1 VLRLARKG
9 WLLAKAVTKYCPIDG
24 LVVDEVGPWA
34 RAKHLRLSR
43 YVGIAKGAR
52 AKFTPPRG
60 TGGASYIELFSGP
73 GRSLI
78 EGTSEY
84 IDGSPL
90 VAYRAARASG
100 VRFSEIHLNDI
111 DPDKA
116 SALDSR
122 IRAAGGAAIVHNGPA
137 GNVIDSVTDAISPA
151 GLHFA
156 FLDPY
161 NLEYLSFDI
170 IEKLSRFRHMDMLV
184 HVSVQDLQ
192 RNLDRYSVQ
201 GGVFDRFAPGWRK
214 KVDPH
219 QAIAPFR
226 AALLEYWL
234 GEIRKLGTMPAEG
247 MQLIV
252 GSKNQRLYWLMF
264 VAAHDLAQK
273 LWDAVRDPGGQ
284 QTMDF

>member
-1 VLRLARKG
+1 V
-9 WLLAKAVTKYCPIDG
+9 DG
-24 LVVDEVGPWA
+24 LIVDEVGPWA
-34 RAKHLRLSR
+34 LEKHHYLGQYIDIS
-43 YVGIAKGAR
+43 KGPR
-52 AKFTPPRG
+52 AKFVPPKG

-90 VAYRAARASG
+90 VAYRAALKSK
-100 VRFSEIHLNDI
+100 VRFSEIHLNDL
-111 DPDKA
+111 DAEKA
-116 SALDSR
+116 KALDAR
-122 IRAAGGAAIVHNGPA
+122 IKAAGGAAIVHNGPA
-137 GNVIDSVTDAISPA
+137 DKVVDLVVEAINPA
-151 GLHFA
+151 GLHFV

-170 IEKLSRFRHMDMLV
+170 IKKLSRFRHMDMLV

-192 RNLDRYSVQ
+192 RNLDRYSVK
-201 GGVFDRFAPGWRK
+201 GGVLDRFAPGWRS

-226 AALLEYWL
+226 AALMEYWL
-234 GEIRKLGTMPAEG
+234 DEIRKLGTMPAQG

-273 LWDAVRDPGGQ
+273 FWDAVRNPGGQ
-284 QTMDF
+284 TNMGF

>member
-1 VLRLARKG
+1 M
-9 WLLAKAVTKYCPIDG
+9 
-24 LVVDEVGPWA
+24 
-34 RAKHLRLSR
+34 
-43 YVGIAKGAR
+43 
-52 AKFTPPRG
+52 
-60 TGGASYIELFSGP
+60 
-73 GRSLI
+73 
-78 EGTSEY
+78 
-84 IDGSPL
+84 
-90 VAYRAARASG
+90 AYRAAHASG

-111 DPDKA
+111 DGEKA
-116 SALDSR
+116 AALDAR
-122 IRAAGGAAIVHNGPA
+122 IRSAGGAAVVHNGPA
-137 GNVIDSVTDAISPA
+137 AVVIDSVIDAINPA

-201 GGVFDRFAPGWRK
+201 GGVFDKFAPGWRTN
-214 KVDPH
+214 VNPN

-226 AALLEYWL
+226 AALLDYWL

-247 MQLIV
+247 MELIV

-264 VAAHDLAQK
+264 VAAHDWLRSSGAPSEILAVNRTWNFK
-273 LWDAVRDPGGQ
+273 RWPTLRSNGPTRPGIRFGAAPRSAPAASIA
-284 QTMDF
+284 TPRHSPSGFAA

>member
-1 VLRLARKG
+1 MCEGNVRMPSKSIKFDPA
-9 WLLAKAVTKYCPIDG
+9 DG

-34 RAKHLRLSR
+34 KEKHLRLSR
-43 YVGIAKGAR
+43 YIEIARGAR
-52 AKFTPPRG
+52 AKFVPPKG
-60 TGGASYIELFSGP
+60 SGGAGYIELFSGP

-90 VAYRAARASG
+90 VAYRSARDSG
-100 VRFSEIHLNDI
+100 VRFSEIHLNDL
-111 DPDKA
+111 DSEKA
-116 SALDSR
+116 TALDAR
-122 IRAAGGAAIVHNGPA
+122 IRAAGGAAVVHNGA
-137 GNVIDSVTDAISPA
+137 AEVVIDRVVDAINPH

-161 NLEYLSFDI
+161 NLEHLSFDI

-201 GGVFDRFAPGWRK
+201 GGVFDKFAPGWRSR
-214 KVDPH
+214 VDSR
-219 QAIAPFR
+219 QAINPFR

-234 GEIRKLGTMPAEG
+234 SEIRKLGTMPAKGVE
-247 MQLIV
+247 LVV

-273 LWDAVRDPGGQ
+273 LWDVVRDPGGQ
-284 QTMDF
+284 QTMGF

>member
-1 VLRLARKG
+1 MMSK
-9 WLLAKAVTKYCPIDG
+9 KPIKFDPSDG
-24 LVVDEVGPWA
+24 LIVDEAGPWA
-34 RAKHLRLSR
+34 MEKHLRLSR
-43 YVGIAKGAR
+43 YIDIARGAR
-52 AKFTPPRG
+52 AKFVPPKG
-60 TGGASYIELFSGP
+60 TGGAGYIELFSGP
-73 GRSLI
+73 GRSLV
-78 EGTSEY
+78 EGTSDY

-90 VAYRAARASG
+90 VAYRSARASG
-100 VRFSEIHLNDI
+100 VRFSEIHLNDL
-111 DPDKA
+111 DGDKA
-116 SALDSR
+116 RALDVR
-122 IRAAGGAAIVHNGPA
+122 IKAAGGAAIVHNSTA
-137 GNVIDSVTDAISPA
+137 DIVIDRVVAAINPY

-161 NLEYLSFDI
+161 NLEHLSFDI

-201 GGVFDRFAPGWRK
+201 GGVFDRFAPGWRN

-234 GEIRKLGTMPAEG
+234 GQIRKLGTMPAKGVE
-247 MQLIV
+247 LIV
-252 GSKNQRLYWLMF
+252 GSRNQRLYWLMF
-264 VAAHDLAQK
+264 VAAHELAQK

-284 QTMDF
+284 QNMGF

>member
-1 VLRLARKG
+1 LPKGLRLE
-9 WLLAKAVTKYCPIDG
+9 KATTKYCPVDG
-24 LVVDEVGPWA
+24 LIVDEVGPWA
-34 RAKHLRLSR
+34 REKHLRLSR
-43 YVGIAKGAR
+43 YVDIAKGAR
-52 AKFTPPRG
+52 AKFVQPRG
-60 TGGASYIELFSGP
+60 TGGASFIELFSGP

-90 VAYRAARASG
+90 VAYRAAHASG
-100 VRFSEIHLNDI
+100 VRFSEIHLNDL
-111 DPDKA
+111 DAEKA
-116 SALDSR
+116 AALDTR
-122 IRAAGGAAIVHNGPA
+122 IRGAGGAAVVHNGPA
-137 GNVIDSVTDAISPA
+137 AVVIDNVIDAINPA

-161 NLEYLSFDI
+161 NLEYLSFDL

-201 GGVFDRFAPGWRK
+201 GGVFDKFAPGWRA
-214 KVDPH
+214 KVNPN
-219 QAIAPFR
+219 QAIAPLR
-226 AALLEYWL
+226 AALLDYWL

-247 MQLIV
+247 MELIV

-264 VAAHDLAQK
+264 VAAHELAQK
-273 LWDAVRDPGGQ
+273 LWSAVRDPGGQ
-284 QTMDF
+284 QDMGF

>member
-1 VLRLARKG
+1 V
-9 WLLAKAVTKYCPIDG
+9 AKAAVKYCPRDG
-24 LVVDEVGPWA
+24 LIVDEVGPWA
-34 RAKHLRLSR
+34 SEKHLRLSQ
-43 YVGIAKGAR
+43 YIDLAKGAR
-52 AKFTPPRG
+52 AKVAPPKG
-60 TGGASYIELFSGP
+60 TGGAGYIELFSGP

-90 VAYRAARASG
+90 VAYRAALASG
-100 VRFSEIHLNDI
+100 VRFSEIHLNDY
-111 DPDKA
+111 DAEKA
-116 SALDSR
+116 KALDAR
-122 IRAAGGAAIVHNGPA
+122 IKTAGGAAVVHNGLA
-137 GNVIDSVTDAISPA
+137 GVVIDQVVSAINPL

-161 NLEYLSFDI
+161 NLEDLSFDI

-201 GGVFDRFAPGWRK
+201 GGVFDRFAPGWRSR
-214 KVDPH
+214 VDPR

-226 AALLEYWL
+226 AGLLEYWL
-234 GEIRKLGTMPAEG
+234 SEIRKLGTMPAQG
-247 MQLIV
+247 MELIV

-264 VAAHDLAQK
+264 VAAHDLPQK
-273 LWDAVRDPGGQ
+273 LWAAVRDPGGQ
-284 QTMDF
+284 KNMGF

>member
-1 VLRLARKG
+1 MAK
-9 WLLAKAVTKYCPIDG
+9 KAVKLDPSDG
-24 LVVDEVGPWA
+24 LIVGEVGPWA
-34 RAKHLRLSR
+34 KEKHLRLSEYIR
-43 YVGIAKGAR
+43 LASGAR
-52 AKFTPPRG
+52 AKFVPPRG
-60 TGGASYIELFSGP
+60 QGGAGYIELFSGA

-90 VAYRAARASG
+90 VAYRTAASSG

-111 DPDKA
+111 DNANA
-116 SALDSR
+116 SALDIR
-122 IRAAGGAAIVHNGPA
+122 IRAAGGIAVVHAEPASTAIDKIVYALNPH
-137 GNVIDSVTDAISPA
+137 

-156 FLDPY
+156 FLDPF
-161 NLEYLSFDI
+161 NLEFLSFDI
-170 IEKLSRFRHMDMLV
+170 IEKLSKFKHMDMLV

-192 RNLDRYSVQ
+192 RNLDRYSVE
-201 GGVFDRFAPGWRK
+201 GGVLDRFAPGWRK
-214 KVDPH
+214 KVSNQ
-219 QAIAPFR
+219 QAIAGFR

-247 MQLIV
+247 MELVV

-273 LWDAVRDPGGQ
+273 LWDAVRNPGGQ
-284 QTMDF
+284 QSMGF

>member
-1 VLRLARKG
+1 
-9 WLLAKAVTKYCPIDG
+9 LAKATTKYCPIDG
-24 LVVDEVGPWA
+24 LIVDEVGPWA

-43 YVGIAKGAR
+43 YVDIAKGAR
-52 AKFTPPRG
+52 AKFAPPRG
-60 TGGASYIELFSGP
+60 TGGAGYIELFSGP

-90 VAYRAARASG
+90 VAYRAAHASG

-111 DPDKA
+111 DDEKA
-116 SALDSR
+116 AALDSR
-122 IRAAGGAAIVHNGPA
+122 IRAAGGAAVVHNGSA
-137 GNVIDSVTDAISPA
+137 AVVIDRVIDAINPA

-201 GGVFDRFAPGWRK
+201 GGVFDKFAPGWRA
-214 KVDPH
+214 KVDPSH
-219 QAIAPFR
+219 CRGRSHRCSP
-226 AALLEYWL
+226 
-234 GEIRKLGTMPAEG
+234 
-247 MQLIV
+247 
-252 GSKNQRLYWLMF
+252 
-264 VAAHDLAQK
+264 
-273 LWDAVRDPGGQ
+273 
-284 QTMDF
+284 

>member
-1 VLRLARKG
+1 
-9 WLLAKAVTKYCPIDG
+9 LAKATTKYCPIDG
-24 LVVDEVGPWA
+24 LIVDEVGPWA

-43 YVGIAKGAR
+43 YVDIAKGAR
-52 AKFTPPRG
+52 AKFAPPRG
-60 TGGASYIELFSGP
+60 TGGAGYIELFSGP

-90 VAYRAARASG
+90 VAYRAAYASG

-111 DPDKA
+111 DDEKA
-116 SALDSR
+116 AALESR
-122 IRAAGGAAIVHNGPA
+122 IRAAGGAAVVHNGPTA
-137 GNVIDSVTDAISPA
+137 VVIDRVIDAINPA

-161 NLEYLSFDI
+161 NLEYLSFDL

-201 GGVFDRFAPGWRK
+201 GGVFDKFAPGRRA
-214 KVDPH
+214 KVDPN

-226 AALLEYWL
+226 AALLDYWL

-247 MQLIV
+247 MELIV

-264 VAAHDLAQK
+264 VAAHELAQK
-273 LWDAVRDPGGQ
+273 LWGAVRDPGGQ
-284 QTMDF
+284 QDMGF

>member
-1 VLRLARKG
+1 
-9 WLLAKAVTKYCPIDG
+9 LAKATTKYCPVDG
-24 LVVDEVGPWA
+24 LIVDEVGPWA
-34 RAKHLRLSR
+34 REKHLRLSR
-43 YVGIAKGAR
+43 YVDLAKGAR
-52 AKFTPPRG
+52 AKFAQPRG

-90 VAYRAARASG
+90 VAYRAAHASG

-111 DPDKA
+111 DGEKA
-116 SALDSR
+116 AALDTR
-122 IRAAGGAAIVHNGPA
+122 IRSAGGGAVVHNGPA
-137 GNVIDSVTDAISPA
+137 AVVIDSVIDAINPA

-161 NLEYLSFDI
+161 NLEYLSFDL

-201 GGVFDRFAPGWRK
+201 SGVFDKFAPGWRT
-214 KVDPH
+214 KVNPN

-226 AALLEYWL
+226 AALLDYWL

-247 MQLIV
+247 MELIV

-264 VAAHDLAQK
+264 VAAHELAQK
-273 LWDAVRDPGGQ
+273 LWGAVRDPGGQ
-284 QTMDF
+284 QDMGF

>member
-1 VLRLARKG
+1 
-9 WLLAKAVTKYCPIDG
+9 LAKATTKYCPIDG
-24 LVVDEVGPWA
+24 LIVDEVGPWA

-43 YVGIAKGAR
+43 YVDIAKGAR
-52 AKFTPPRG
+52 AKFAPPRG
-60 TGGASYIELFSGP
+60 TGGAGYIELFSGP

-90 VAYRAARASG
+90 VAYRAAHASG

-111 DPDKA
+111 DGEKA
-116 SALDSR
+116 AALDSR
-122 IRAAGGAAIVHNGPA
+122 IRAAGGAAVVHNGPA
-137 GNVIDSVTDAISPA
+137 AVVIDRVIDAINPA

-192 RNLDRYSVQ
+192 RNLDRYSIQ
-201 GGVFDRFAPGWRK
+201 GGVFDRFAPGWRA
-214 KVDPH
+214 KVDPN

-226 AALLEYWL
+226 AALLDYWL

-247 MQLIV
+247 MELIV

-264 VAAHDLAQK
+264 VAAHELAQK
-273 LWDAVRDPGGQ
+273 LWGAVRDPGGQ
-284 QTMDF
+284 QDMGF

>member
-1 VLRLARKG
+1 
-9 WLLAKAVTKYCPIDG
+9 
-24 LVVDEVGPWA
+24 
-34 RAKHLRLSR
+34 
-43 YVGIAKGAR
+43 
-52 AKFTPPRG
+52 
-60 TGGASYIELFSGP
+60 
-73 GRSLI
+73 
-78 EGTSEY
+78 
-84 IDGSPL
+84 
-90 VAYRAARASG
+90 VAYQAALKSK
-100 VRFSEIHLNDI
+100 VRFSEIYLNDL
-111 DPDKA
+111 DTQKA
-116 SALDSR
+116 NALGAR
-122 IRAAGGAAIVHNGPA
+122 IKAAGGVAVVHNGPA
-137 GNVIDSVTDAISPA
+137 DIVIDNVVDAINPA

-201 GGVFDRFAPGWRK
+201 GGVLDRFAPGWRS
-214 KVDPH
+214 KVDPN

-226 AALLEYWL
+226 AALMEYWL
-234 GEIRKLGTMPAEG
+234 DEIRKLGTMPAQG

-273 LWDAVRDPGGQ
+273 FWDAVRDPGGQ
-284 QTMDF
+284 TSMGF

>member
-1 VLRLARKG
+1 M
-9 WLLAKAVTKYCPIDG
+9 AKPAAKYCPIDG
-24 LVVDEVGPWA
+24 LIVDEVGPWA
-34 RAKHLRLSR
+34 SEKHLRLRR
-43 YVGIAKGAR
+43 YIDVARGAR
-52 AKFTPPRG
+52 AKFVPLKG

-90 VAYRAARASG
+90 VAYRAASASK
-100 VRFSEIHLNDI
+100 VRFSELHLNDI
-111 DPDKA
+111 DTEKA
-116 SALDSR
+116 KALDIR
-122 IRAAGGAAIVHNGPA
+122 IRAVGGAAVVHNGPA
-137 GNVIDSVTDAISPA
+137 DVIVDRVVDAINPA

-192 RNLDRYSVQ
+192 RNLDRYSVPD
-201 GGVFDRFAPGWRK
+201 GVLDRFAPGWRN
-214 KVDPH
+214 KVDPR

-226 AALLEYWL
+226 AALMEYWL
-234 GEIRKLGTMPAEG
+234 SEIRKLGTMPAQG
-247 MQLIV
+247 MELIV

-284 QTMDF
+284 QSLGL

>member
-1 VLRLARKG
+1 
-9 WLLAKAVTKYCPIDG
+9 LAKATTRYCPVDG
-24 LVVDEVGPWA
+24 LIVDGVGPWA
-34 RAKHLRLSR
+34 REKHLRLSR
-43 YVGIAKGAR
+43 YVDLAKGAR
-52 AKFTPPRG
+52 AKFAQPRG
-60 TGGASYIELFSGP
+60 TGGASYVELFSGP

-90 VAYRAARASG
+90 VAYRAAHASG

-111 DPDKA
+111 DGEKA
-116 SALDSR
+116 AALDAR
-122 IRAAGGAAIVHNGPA
+122 IRSAGGAAVVHNGPA
-137 GNVIDSVTDAISPA
+137 AVVIDSVIDAINPA

-201 GGVFDRFAPGWRK
+201 GGVFDKFAPGWRT
-214 KVDPH
+214 KVNPN

-226 AALLEYWL
+226 AALLDYWL

-247 MQLIV
+247 MELIV

-264 VAAHDLAQK
+264 VAAHELAQK
-273 LWDAVRDPGGQ
+273 LWGAVRDPGGQ
-284 QTMDF
+284 QDMGF

>member
-1 VLRLARKG
+1 
-9 WLLAKAVTKYCPIDG
+9 LAKATTKYCPVDG
-24 LVVDEVGPWA
+24 LIVDEVGPWA
-34 RAKHLRLSR
+34 REKHLRLSR
-43 YVGIAKGAR
+43 YVDLAKGAR
-52 AKFTPPRG
+52 AKFAPPRG

-73 GRSLI
+73 GRSLV

-84 IDGSPL
+84 VDGSPL
-90 VAYRAARASG
+90 VAYRAAHASG

-111 DPDKA
+111 DGEKA
-116 SALDSR
+116 AALDAR
-122 IRAAGGAAIVHNGPA
+122 IRSAGGAAVVHNGPA
-137 GNVIDSVTDAISPA
+137 AVVIDSVIDAINPA

-201 GGVFDRFAPGWRK
+201 GGVFDKFAPGWRT
-214 KVDPH
+214 KVNPN

-226 AALLEYWL
+226 AALLVRRDSKAWHNASRGHGVDCWVEEPAALLVDVCCCTRTCSEAL
-234 GEIRKLGTMPAEG
+234 GR
-247 MQLIV
+247 
-252 GSKNQRLYWLMF
+252 R
-264 VAAHDLAQK
+264 
-273 LWDAVRDPGGQ
+273 
-284 QTMDF
+284 

>member
-1 VLRLARKG
+1 M
-9 WLLAKAVTKYCPIDG
+9 
-24 LVVDEVGPWA
+24 
-34 RAKHLRLSR
+34 
-43 YVGIAKGAR
+43 
-52 AKFTPPRG
+52 
-60 TGGASYIELFSGP
+60 
-73 GRSLI
+73 
-78 EGTSEY
+78 
-84 IDGSPL
+84 
-90 VAYRAARASG
+90 AYRAAHASG

-111 DPDKA
+111 DGEKA
-116 SALDSR
+116 AALDAR
-122 IRAAGGAAIVHNGPA
+122 IRLAGGAAVVHNGPA
-137 GNVIDSVTDAISPA
+137 AVVIDSVIDAINPA

-201 GGVFDRFAPGWRK
+201 GGVFDKFAPGWRA
-214 KVDPH
+214 KVNPN

-226 AALLEYWL
+226 AALLDYWL

-247 MQLIV
+247 MELIV

-264 VAAHDLAQK
+264 VAAHELAQK
-273 LWDAVRDPGGQ
+273 LWGAVRDPGGQ
-284 QTMDF
+284 QDMGF

>member
-1 VLRLARKG
+1 
-9 WLLAKAVTKYCPIDG
+9 LAKATTRYCPVDG
-24 LVVDEVGPWA
+24 LIVDEVGPWA
-34 RAKHLRLSR
+34 REKHLRLSR
-43 YVGIAKGAR
+43 YFDLARGAR
-52 AKFTPPRG
+52 AKFAQPRG

-90 VAYRAARASG
+90 VAYRAAHASG

-111 DPDKA
+111 DSEKA
-116 SALDSR
+116 AALDAR
-122 IRAAGGAAIVHNGPA
+122 IRSAGGAAVVHNGPA
-137 GNVIDSVTDAISPA
+137 AVVIDSVIDAINPA

-201 GGVFDRFAPGWRK
+201 GGVFDKFAPGCRT
-214 KVDPH
+214 KVNPN

-226 AALLEYWL
+226 AALLDYWL

-247 MQLIV
+247 MELIV

-264 VAAHDLAQK
+264 VAAHELAQK
-273 LWDAVRDPGGQ
+273 LWGAVRDPGGQ
-284 QTMDF
+284 QDMGF